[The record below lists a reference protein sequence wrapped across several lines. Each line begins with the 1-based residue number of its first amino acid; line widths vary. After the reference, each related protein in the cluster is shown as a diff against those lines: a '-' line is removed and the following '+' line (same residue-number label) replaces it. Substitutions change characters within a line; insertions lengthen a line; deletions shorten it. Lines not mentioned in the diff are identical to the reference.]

1 MEKGRRQR
9 LKEQYGSIE
18 KIPTSMLTPD
28 ERLRWMTDENGSYE
42 TWPAELKAAH
52 AEHEPKTIPPNREAI
67 ATLKAHSQP
76 KREQVRAKPA
86 PFTNGMAGMN
96 GKIRGLDPPMSEAD
110 LMAWW
115 ESEGKE
121 G

>member
-1 MEKGRRQR
+1 M
-9 LKEQYGSIE
+9 LKPE
-18 KIPTSMLTPD
+18 
-28 ERLRWMTDENGSYE
+28 ERLLWMTDVNGPYE

-52 AEHEPKTIPPNREAI
+52 AEHEPKTIPPNPEAI
-67 ATLKAHSQP
+67 AALKPKPEPKSQ
-76 KREQVRAKPA
+76 RERTWPPRV
-86 PFTNGMAGMN
+86 PFTNGIAGMN